1 MIGWEFRRMADE
13 FRRLILWTVCK
24 LTYADGKQNY
34 LSKYPGEPKNRHLQ
48 RQRTIDSKIA
58 YESATNI
65 YLLRKEDQ
73 TFRPD
78 AL

>member
-1 MIGWEFRRMADE
+1 MIGWELEGWQTSFDDSYSGRSA
-13 FRRLILWTVCK
+13 K
-24 LTYADGKQNY
+24 LTRVDGKQDY

-48 RQRTIDSKIA
+48 RQATVDSRNA
-58 YESATNI
+58 YEPAINI
-65 YLLRKEDQ
+65 YLFRKEHH